1 MDWESPQIVLGLRLK
16 ESTTPKL
23 QNVRQIHLCALA
35 INQFRIF
42 ESRNSSYPSTTLI
55 ARRNNEKS
63 EEKNNRNIRY
73 IV

>member
-16 ESTTPKL
+16 ESTIPKL

-42 ESRNSSYPSTTLI
+42 ESRNFLVS
-55 ARRNNEKS
+55 
-63 EEKNNRNIRY
+63 
-73 IV
+73 